1 MRCKHCKIVSLVEA
15 GNPNEAAE
23 KVSHRAQQPNEPL
36 TVDEFAKFLD
46 KTRTY
51 VCNSIRA
58 HLLPGQKIG
67 GKFIIPVGS
76 IALWEYR
83 LSKTKEMESNY

>member
-1 MRCKHCKIVSLVEA
+1 MTLEERSTVKSIVDSLH
-15 GNPNEAAE
+15 E
-23 KVSHRAQQPNEPL
+23 KFGGKDAIS
-36 TVDEFAKFLD
+36 VDEFAKFLD

-83 LSKTKEMESNY
+83 LSKTKEMESDY

>member
-1 MRCKHCKIVSLVEA
+1 MTLEEKQNVKEIADALRERLRGKETLNA
-15 GNPNEAAE
+15 G
-23 KVSHRAQQPNEPL
+23 
-36 TVDEFAKFLD
+36 EFATYLG
-46 KTRTY
+46 KTRQF

>member
-1 MRCKHCKIVSLVEA
+1 MTLEERSTVKSIVDSLHEEFGGKDA
-15 GNPNEAAE
+15 I
-23 KVSHRAQQPNEPL
+23 S
-36 TVDEFAKFLD
+36 VDEFAKFLD

-83 LSKTKEMESNY
+83 LSKTKEMENNY

>member
-1 MRCKHCKIVSLVEA
+1 MTLEERSTVKSIADSLHEEFGGKDA
-15 GNPNEAAE
+15 I
-23 KVSHRAQQPNEPL
+23 S
-36 TVDEFAKFLD
+36 VDEFAKFLD

>member
-1 MRCKHCKIVSLVEA
+1 MTIEERADVKHLANSLESRF
-15 GNPNEAAE
+15 GKDTISAE
-23 KVSHRAQQPNEPL
+23 
-36 TVDEFAKFLD
+36 EFAAYLGKQRQF
-46 KTRTY
+46 
-51 VCNSIRA
+51 VCQMINARR
-58 HLLPGQKIG
+58 LPGQKIG

>member
-1 MRCKHCKIVSLVEA
+1 MTLEERSTVKSIVDSLHEEFGGKDA
-15 GNPNEAAE
+15 I
-23 KVSHRAQQPNEPL
+23 S
-36 TVDEFAKFLD
+36 VDEFAKFLD